1 VSAAVAQASQARPR
15 AASAAGRRTSI
26 RGGFVVNG
34 RFLAQRTTGVQR
46 YAREMLRELDAA
58 LAAEGERAVLLAPKP
73 LKDRPSLAAF
83 DVRET
88 PFSGHL
94 WEQVVLP
101 WAADGPLVNFC
112 NLAPLARK
120 EQVVCI
126 HDANVFVAP
135 ESYSRAFVA
144 YYRALLPYVARRSC
158 QVATVSKT
166 SASLICER
174 VGVAPGKLS
183 VAYNGHEHALGWRAE
198 ASILFSSLPQARPY
212 VLTIGSSA
220 KHKNISLIAGLA
232 GRLDQIGFDL
242 RIVGGGAA
250 IFADQGAQT
259 DAANVHRHAGAS
271 DDDLAALLR
280 GAACLAFPSLVEGF
294 GLPVIEAMALGC
306 PVIASD
312 IPIMREVCAGAALL
326 ASPTDR
332 AAWDA
337 AFAAIAG
344 SEGLRD
350 RLRGAGFERVGHFRW
365 SETAEVYDDLIK
377 RL

>member
-1 VSAAVAQASQARPR
+1 
-15 AASAAGRRTSI
+15 
-26 RGGFVVNG
+26 
-34 RFLAQRTTGVQR
+34 
-46 YAREMLRELDAA
+46 M
-58 LAAEGERAVLLAPKP
+58 
-73 LKDRPSLAAF
+73 
-83 DVRET
+83 
-88 PFSGHL
+88 
-94 WEQVVLP
+94 
-101 WAADGPLVNFC
+101 
-112 NLAPLARK
+112 
-120 EQVVCI
+120 
-126 HDANVFVAP
+126 
-135 ESYSRAFVA
+135 
-144 YYRALLPYVARRSC
+144 
-158 QVATVSKT
+158 
-166 SASLICER
+166 
-174 VGVAPGKLS
+174 
-183 VAYNGHEHALGWRAE
+183 
-198 ASILFSSLPQARPY
+198 FSSLPQARPY